1 MKASKEHSLIYH
13 SLHSRPMPGCMPLF
27 VLLSAIFLGGIMM
40 LVQVK
45 MPEPIRPKGEGNVY
59 YRDDAILRLQVSQR
73 SPQPL
78 RLPDS
83 LDPARDKQSSQ
94 ASFSWIKPTML
105 LPLESPRIYNPAP
118 DSAVLNVADLMA
130 LPPLPQEMGQEG
142 QTNAGDES
150 QGSAVP
156 HIDTKEEK

>member
-1 MKASKEHSLIYH
+1 MKSDKEHSLIYH

-27 VLLSAIFLGGIMM
+27 TLLSALFFGGLMM

-59 YRDDAILRLQVSQR
+59 YRDDAILRFQISQR

-78 RLPDS
+78 HLPDS
-83 LDPARDKQSSQ
+83 LDPARDKYTT
-94 ASFSWIKPTML
+94 AATFSWIKPVTL

-118 DSAVLNVADLMA
+118 DSAVLDAEDLMA
-130 LPPLPQEMGQEG
+130 LPPLQQEMPEG
-142 QTNAGDES
+142 
-150 QGSAVP
+150 
-156 HIDTKEEK
+156 DTSDSSEQVQPPTERTVLQP